1 MAATPE
7 ELADATAKQA
17 FALCDTNRD
26 GRLDYREFRRW
37 YLTQHGEQDSQVV
50 EAQDAIA
57 ALQNRLRGLD
67 PRQVF
72 RQLGAYANGE
82 GRLTRARFARAF
94 AELFGDAPEADA
106 KAVLNGAFERFD
118 VNNDGHVEGVE
129 LAAGLG

>member
-37 YLTQHGEQDSQVV
+37 YLAQNGEQDSVV

-67 PRQVF
+67 PSRCSGSSA
-72 RQLGAYANGE
+72 R
-82 GRLTRARFARAF
+82 TRT
-94 AELFGDAPEADA
+94 A
-106 KAVLNGAFERFD
+106 KG
-118 VNNDGHVEGVE
+118 G
-129 LAAGLG
+129 

>member
-1 MAATPE
+1 MRRSEPERPE

-37 YLTQHGEQDSQVV
+37 APVPKREQDSVV

-72 RQLGAYANGE
+72 RQLGAYANGD
-82 GRLTRARFARAF
+82 GRLTRARFAAF
-94 AELFGDAPEADA
+94 AELLETRP
-106 KAVLNGAFERFD
+106 NQMRRPC
-118 VNNDGHVEGVE
+118 
-129 LAAGLG
+129 

>member
-37 YLTQHGEQDSQVV
+37 YLTQNGEQDSQVV

-82 GRLTRARFARAF
+82 GRLTRARFAEPSRNSSATRRK
-94 AELFGDAPEADA
+94 EMRRPC
-106 KAVLNGAFERFD
+106 
-118 VNNDGHVEGVE
+118 
-129 LAAGLG
+129 